1 MKTPRAVFID
11 YPLGQTA
18 GRAGNKQEQLSIIE
32 KALEAI
38 EKIDN
43 PGRILDSGL
52 RWEHD
57 SRWKDSAMKPAK
69 DKEIKSSDDD
79 RLPRSEAP
87 VYQAQDDLT
96 NIEEHCQTC
105 VFLSES

>member
-18 GRAGNKQEQLSIIE
+18 GRAGNKQEQSSIIE
-32 KALEAI
+32 RALGAI

-43 PGRILDSGL
+43 PGMILDSGL
-52 RWEHD
+52 RWEDD
-57 SRWKDSAMKPAK
+57 SRWKDSAMRPEK

-87 VYQAQDDLT
+87 VYQAPDDLT
-96 NIEEHCQTC
+96 NIDEHCQTC
-105 VFLSES
+105 VFLSEG

>member
-43 PGRILDSGL
+43 PGMILDSGL
-52 RWEHD
+52 RWEDD
-57 SRWKDSAMKPAK
+57 SRWKASAMRPEKN
-69 DKEIKSSDDD
+69 KETKSHDD

-87 VYQAQDDLT
+87 VYQAPDDLT

>member
-18 GRAGNKQEQLSIIE
+18 GRAGDKQEQLSVIQ

-38 EKIDN
+38 EKTDD
-43 PGRILDSGL
+43 PGTILDLGL
-52 RWEHD
+52 RWEDD
-57 SRWKDSAMKPAK
+57 SRWKDSVMRPEK

-79 RLPRSEAP
+79 RLPRSEVP
-87 VYQAQDDLT
+87 IYQAPDDLT

-105 VFLSES
+105 VFLNET

>member
-38 EKIDN
+38 EKIDI
-43 PGRILDSGL
+43 PGSILDSGL
-52 RWEHD
+52 RWEDD
-57 SRWKDSAMKPAK
+57 SRWKDSAMMPAK
-69 DKEIKSSDDD
+69 DKEIKSSDDG
-79 RLPRSEAP
+79 RLLRSEAP
-87 VYQAQDDLT
+87 VYQAPDDLT
-96 NIEEHCQTC
+96 NIKEHCQTC
-105 VFLSES
+105 VFLRES